1 MKKCYILFL
10 FIFITLSIS
19 PINTF
24 AFDFFTINISTD
36 TLCRL
41 DSNTGQVTII
51 GEIGND
57 ISYADLINFNGKLLV
72 LSANFTQ
79 QLVELLELDPNTGNT
94 LSSVAVKLDNT
105 LIPSAEGIVPY
116 SDKILLSFSLE
127 HDSTAESIGYLSLD
141 GHISNV
147 INFENADFDGFA
159 IDYNT
164 NQIYSID
171 VTPSNPTRIFK
182 LNLANKSVIE
192 IINIPYDSYK
202 GTDIE
207 LIDSFLFSVDHY
219 ENKLHKIDINNPNDI
234 ETINIEHSTND
245 IFHGIVRAFNNCE
258 IKDSDNDGVID
269 QMDKCPNTQLSSFVD
284 KNGCSPDGI
293 FINKQQANQIVNC
306 MKTIQVILDEIGIE
320 DAIQALEISAGVT
333 K

>member
-1 MKKCYILFL
+1 MKKCYISFL
-10 FIFITLSIS
+10 FIFVTLSSS

-41 DSNTGQVTII
+41 DSNTGQVSII
-51 GEIGND
+51 GEIGSN

-79 QLVELLELDPNTGNT
+79 QLVELLELDPNTGNI
-94 LSSVAVKLDNT
+94 LSSVVVKLDNM
-105 LIPSAEGIVPY
+105 LISSAEGIVPY
-116 SDKILLSFSLE
+116 SNKILLSFSLE

-141 GHISNV
+141 GQISDV
-147 INFENADFDGFA
+147 INFENADFDGFG

-182 LNLANKSVIE
+182 LDLTNKSITE
-192 IINIPYDSYK
+192 IINLPYDSYK

-207 LIDSFLFSVDHY
+207 LIDSFIFTIDHY
-219 ENKLHKIDINNPNDI
+219 ENKLHKIDINNFNDK
-234 ETINIEHSTND
+234 ESINIEHSTND
-245 IFHGIVRAFNNCE
+245 IFHGIVKAFTNCD
-258 IKDSDNDGVID
+258 INDSDDDGVID
-269 QMDKCPNTQLSSFVD
+269 QMDKCPNTQLGSFVD
-284 KNGCSPDGI
+284 KTGCAPDGI
-293 FINKQQANQIVNC
+293 FINMQQANKIVSC
-306 MKTIQVILDEIGIE
+306 MKTIQIILDDIGIE
-320 DAIQALEISAGVT
+320 DAIQALEISAGV
-333 K
+333 KK